1 MEKGDVRM
9 YDEKKRNGR
18 GAERRGESLCI
29 LGVWEGARMKE
40 RVLDIICIC

>member
-18 GAERRGESLCI
+18 GQERKGEILCI
-29 LGVWEGARMKE
+29 LGRLGRSENE
-40 RVLDIICIC
+40 RKGP